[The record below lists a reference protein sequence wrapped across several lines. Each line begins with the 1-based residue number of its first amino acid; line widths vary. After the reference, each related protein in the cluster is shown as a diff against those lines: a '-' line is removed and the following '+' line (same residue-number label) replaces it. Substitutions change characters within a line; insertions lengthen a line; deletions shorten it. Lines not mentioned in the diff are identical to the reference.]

1 MDGIGE
7 GPDGMG
13 FDMPMLM
20 NQQQQFF
27 GGYPHDTS
35 PIPSAH
41 HNAAFQDDT
50 AMGMGDD
57 SNDAKRRRI
66 ARACDMC
73 RKKKIKCDGKMPK
86 CSHCIN
92 YKTDCV
98 FTQVEKKRNPP
109 KGAKYIEGLE
119 NRLGRMESLLRLSG
133 LLSEEDGGK
142 TDLGTLERRLA
153 DRSLANGGLSLP
165 RSPGKFNASNSN
177 SQSQQA
183 SSHHSTPRVES
194 QSSPHTAPTS
204 PESPKESENEV
215 EGLSDMMCSLV
226 TNNCGET
233 RYIGSSSGFSIFSP
247 KGIQW
252 VNEKTGDSSFQ
263 DMISSAYI
271 DDNKWMYWKPEIFS
285 DIFARRVFKPL
296 PPKEEAMSLFQDFF
310 ANFNCMFPLFHEPT
324 FMHLVERQYS
334 RDPYEGSGWWA
345 SINVV
350 LAIAHRIR
358 VMNNLVPQE
367 EDKKAWLYLKNAMA
381 VLTEL
386 TMRNT
391 DLLSVQALLGM
402 SLFLQGTP
410 NPQPSFFLVAAAIR
424 LSHSI
429 GLHKR
434 GSGFGLNPVE
444 VEQRK
449 RVFWIA
455 YLLDKDLCL
464 RSGRPP
470 VQDDDDMNVELPSE
484 DPPDNIG
491 NVPLSDGKSKFNLFR
506 SMCRFATIGS
516 RVYKRLY
523 SAKASK
529 QSDGELLNTIGELDK
544 ELEEWKD
551 SIPLDFRPENEIKAT
566 HTPLILH
573 VVVLHFAYYN
583 CLTTIHRMSVH
594 HGYWTSRLSNY
605 AIQGLNARP
614 LNPRVFLSAVL
625 CVTAARA
632 SINLIKYIP
641 QGDFACVWLILYYPV
656 SALVT
661 LFANI
666 LQNPNDARARSDVK
680 LMNVVVNFLSTL
692 VSDES
697 NGSIK
702 RMLTLCGEFERIAQ
716 VVLDKAERESHSK
729 KKRKAT
735 SDDPKNA
742 QQPQPSNTTQSP
754 TTPATRASDAPS
766 SARTAVPLASS
777 SFPTAQN
784 NHPTGNSPTA
794 ARNFVPDQAFSAAG
808 GGLPPNLQETIHSL
822 TNLGPD
828 FEMLSPHNLDGV
840 RFGEQPPFPTAAA
853 DNPLSSFQ
861 QPFVPQD
868 LWQMPMTIEWD
879 WADMSNNFP
888 VFGDTSGPS
897 GGPPNES

>member
-1 MDGIGE
+1 MDGLGD
-7 GPDGMG
+7 GDGMG
-13 FDMPMLM
+13 FDMSMM
-20 NQQQQFF
+20 NQQQQLY
-27 GGYPHDTS
+27 GGYANDGSGMSVPGGSMYADD
-35 PIPSAH
+35 SAL
-41 HNAAFQDDT
+41 
-50 AMGMGDD
+50 GMGDE

-92 YKTDCV
+92 YKTDCI

-133 LLSEEDGGK
+133 LLSEDDNGK
-142 TDLGTLERRLA
+142 TDLGTLEKRLA
-153 DRSLANGGLSLP
+153 DRTSALNTARNGSTFSAP
-165 RSPGKFNASNSN
+165 SAT
-177 SQSQQA
+177 QQA
-183 SSHHSTPRVES
+183 TTSHNTTPRMDS
-194 QSSPHTAPTS
+194 HSSPHTAATS
-204 PESPKESENEV
+204 PESQKESETEV
-215 EGLSDMMCSLV
+215 EALSDMMCSLV

-252 VNEKTGDSSFQ
+252 VNEKTGDTSFQ
-263 DMISSAYI
+263 EMISSAYV

-296 PPKEEAMSLFQDFF
+296 PPKDEALSLFKDFF
-310 ANFNCMFPLFHEPT
+310 ENFNCMFPLFHEAT
-324 FMHLVERQYS
+324 FMHLVEKQYS

-350 LAIAHRIR
+350 LAISHRLR
-358 VMNNLVPQE
+358 VMSNLVPQE
-367 EDKKAWLYLKNAMA
+367 EDKKAWLYLKNAMG

-410 NPQPSFFLVAAAIR
+410 NPQPAFFLVAAAIR

-455 YLLDKDLCL
+455 YCLDKDICL

-484 DPPDNIG
+484 DPPDNVG
-491 NVPLSDGKSKFNLFR
+491 AVPYDDGKGKFNLFR
-506 SMCRFATIGS
+506 AFCEFATIES

-523 SAKASK
+523 SAKASR

-544 ELEEWKD
+544 ELEDWKD
-551 SIPLDFRPENEIKAT
+551 NIPVDFRPEYEIQAT
-566 HTPLILH
+566 HGPLILH

-666 LQNPNDARARSDVK
+666 LQNPTDARARSDVK

-702 RMLTLCGEFERIAQ
+702 RMLSLCGEFERIAK
-716 VVLDKAERESHSK
+716 VVLDKSEKESQAR
-729 KKRKAT
+729 KKRKNAPDDAGSSQQQREEPNKQPAPSPSTRFQGPPT
-735 SDDPKNA
+735 SAPFSPSMFANDPSAVNSSPMTAKDFGTN
-742 QQPQPSNTTQSP
+742 PPPMPSTTGDLPSNVHGMPGLGQ
-754 TTPATRASDAPS
+754 D
-766 SARTAVPLASS
+766 
-777 SFPTAQN
+777 FP
-784 NHPTGNSPTA
+784 
-794 ARNFVPDQAFSAAG
+794 D
-808 GGLPPNLQETIHSL
+808 
-822 TNLGPD
+822 
-828 FEMLSPHNLDGV
+828 MLSPEQMGNV
-840 RFGEQPPFPTAAA
+840 PFGEQGFGSTSPQISP
-853 DNPLSSFQ
+853 FQ

-879 WADMSNNFP
+879 WADMSTNFP
-888 VFGDTSGPS
+888 VFEAGAGPH
-897 GGPPNES
+897 GHPPAQ